1 MIGRFFE
8 SFTKLMFQMGRHTSI
23 SGPSSV
29 TQWIVHYTML
39 VSRRWYFLVAVS
51 LLLQAAFSS
60 SSSLTT
66 TVRYRPQ
73 RLYRAPS
80 RTRTISLRL
89 PRLVAPTR
97 ALQRLHW
104 RASANDLVIAGLA
117 SVYAVQVAVHP
128 RATLWLMK
136 SNEALAGGR
145 WLRRGQ
151 AYRLATCV
159 FAHGSVPHLAAN
171 SFSLANIGPACEQWF
186 GKPRYLSAF
195 MVTGVTGSLASWR
208 FTAAPS
214 LGASGAVYGLLGAWT
229 SK

>member
-89 PRLVAPTR
+89 PRLVGA
-97 ALQRLHW
+97 
-104 RASANDLVIAGLA
+104 D
-117 SVYAVQVAVHP
+117 
-128 RATLWLMK
+128 
-136 SNEALAGGR
+136 AGGFFGDPNATNYLPKFCDPQLFQEHV
-145 WLRRGQ
+145 WFWEPN
-151 AYRLATCV
+151 LAVRT
-159 FAHGSVPHLAAN
+159 LAELIPIYHDIVGRN
-171 SFSLANIGPACEQWF
+171 
-186 GKPRYLSAF
+186 
-195 MVTGVTGSLASWR
+195 MVTKWSCKGRKVG
-208 FTAAPS
+208 FI
-214 LGASGAVYGLLGAWT
+214 
-229 SK
+229 